1 MDTPEP
7 DHRGAGTL
15 SAGIS
20 HPAADPSAAPFSL
33 RIREGHTLQLDGHL
47 LNSLTG
53 RGQQCLFLDEGLVR
67 VTVRVSA
74 PDDAAARIT
83 LAFLR
88 AGDWLPLDLLRHE
101 CLHLQA
107 LRPTRLVAQAST
119 LPPDGSFS
127 LHDWM
132 VAMLRIR
139 HLPEA
144 EQRIGA
150 VLQLLVQRLGRRCGG
165 WYALPL
171 RLTHAELAELSGHNR
186 VTVTRQLSR
195 WRGLGLIAPEEG
207 SAGGL
212 WLAPALVERRQ
223 APGSP
228 LPSWPLATGIA
239 QAAGAEGG

>member
-7 DHRGAGTL
+7 GCREALSPRGED
-15 SAGIS
+15 
-20 HPAADPSAAPFSL
+20 PAAAPFSL
-33 RIREGHTLQLDGHL
+33 WIREGHTLQLDGHL
-47 LNSLTG
+47 LSSLTG
-53 RGQQCLFLDEGLVR
+53 QGQHGLVLEDGLVR
-67 VTVRVSA
+67 VTIQMSA
-74 PDDAAARIT
+74 PDDAAAARIT

-101 CLHLQA
+101 RLHLQA
-107 LRPTRLVAQAST
+107 LSPARLVAQPST
-119 LPPDGSFS
+119 PPPDGSFS

-150 VLQLLVQRLGRRCGG
+150 VLQLLVQRLGRRCGSG
-165 WYALPL
+165 YALPL

-207 SAGGL
+207 TAGGL

-223 APGSP
+223 PPGNS
-228 LPSWPLATGIA
+228 LPSWPPTAGIV
-239 QAAGAEGG
+239 QAASAERL

>member
-7 DHRGAGTL
+7 GCRQALSPRGED
-15 SAGIS
+15 
-20 HPAADPSAAPFSL
+20 PAEAPFSL

-47 LNSLTG
+47 LRSLTG
-53 RGQQCLFLDEGLVR
+53 QGQHGLVLEDGLVR
-67 VTVRVSA
+67 VTIQVSA
-74 PDDAAARIT
+74 PDEAAAARIT
-83 LAFLR
+83 LAFLGV
-88 AGDWLPLDLLRHE
+88 GDWLPLDLLRHE
-101 CLHLQA
+101 RLHLQA
-107 LRPTRLVAQAST
+107 LSPARLVAQPSSP
-119 LPPDGSFS
+119 PPDGSFS

-150 VLQLLVQRLGRRCGG
+150 VLQLLVQRLGRRCGR

-207 SAGGL
+207 TAGGL
-212 WLAPALVERRQ
+212 WVAPALVETRQ
-223 APGSP
+223 ASGSAVA
-228 LPSWPLATGIA
+228 SWPLSAGVM
-239 QAAGAEGG
+239 QAAGSEGP